1 MNAVMLLA
9 LVVAIVFVGPY
20 FSIQAVNTL
29 FNTGIE
35 LNIYTWLSAAWIHV
49 VLSSNTIKNS

>member
-1 MNAVMLLA
+1 MNSVMLLV
-9 LVVAIVFVGPY
+9 LVAAIVFVGPY

-35 LNIYTWLSAAWIHV
+35 LNIYTWLSAAWIHL
-49 VLSSNTIKNS
+49 VLSSSTIKNS